1 MEPGSILRPCWMVRH
16 RTDDRSAE
24 FASPGARTPQAAVS
38 REQTRCVSVQTWP
51 QDATTF
57 PAVPQL
63 KANAINI
70 IIWILVGGLLGLS
83 ACKCAGIRNW
93 NGIILNIA
101 VGIGG
106 IMLCGWLLGGF
117 IGSSAYHLGIFSVA
131 ALLVSLLG
139 ASVLLAAM
147 QLLGG
152 FTGSRAPRRLQP
164 ASALLEHPWSS
175 PDESRRHRKSR
186 MNSHWPGAQRQS
198 TSRLRTASPKAS
210 SIRTAARK

>member
-1 MEPGSILRPCWMVRH
+1 MEPGSILRPCWMVRY

-24 FASPGARTPQAAVS
+24 LASPDARTPQAAVS
-38 REQTRCVSVQTWP
+38 REQTRCVSVQTQP

-57 PAVPQL
+57 PAIPRL
-63 KANAINI
+63 KAIAINI

-83 ACKCAGIRNW
+83 ACKCAGIRDW

-131 ALLVSLLG
+131 GLLVSLLG
-139 ASVLLAAM
+139 ASVPLAAM
-147 QLLGG
+147 QQLGG
-152 FTGSRAPRRLQP
+152 LAGHQAPSRLQP
-164 ASALLEHPWSS
+164 ASTLPWC
-175 PDESRRHRKSR
+175 
-186 MNSHWPGAQRQS
+186 
-198 TSRLRTASPKAS
+198 
-210 SIRTAARK
+210 